1 MHLEVISFSIVVR
14 SPLPLPTWSSPKD
27 HPYPGQFTNIFC
39 IRRIGDT
46 DQYEA
51 ACSML
56 SVFTIACD
64 LAALAEQ
71 YELSM
76 CDQHEAVPM

>member
-14 SPLPLPTWSSPKD
+14 SHLPLPTWSSPKD

-46 DQYEA
+46 DQYEV

-56 SVFTIACD
+56 SVFTVACD
-64 LAALAEQ
+64 LAALADQ
-71 YELSM
+71 YAASM
-76 CDQHEAVPM
+76 AESLEAIPI

>member
-39 IRRIGDT
+39 IRHLVG
-46 DQYEA
+46 DQYQA
-51 ACSML
+51 DCSML
-56 SVFTIACD
+56 SVFTVACDLSD
-64 LAALAEQ
+64 LAALYAESMSEIN
-71 YELSM
+71 EL
-76 CDQHEAVPM
+76 ATI